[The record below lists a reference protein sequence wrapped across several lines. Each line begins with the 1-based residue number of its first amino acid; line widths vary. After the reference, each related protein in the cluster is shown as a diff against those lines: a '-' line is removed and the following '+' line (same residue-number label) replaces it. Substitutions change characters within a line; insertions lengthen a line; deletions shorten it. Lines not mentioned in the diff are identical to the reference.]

1 MLYQKYAVLS
11 GGFGSSPYVRQC
23 LVDRYSNT
31 SSLNHPNAVG
41 MQVLVADEPYVNA
54 IFRDRQHFVR
64 RLTHMNRQRQLVV
77 VHGLVLDRIQQIKRG
92 IVTFG
97 SRCSPMSYG
106 IICDK
111 IYNPEKHV
119 GERVRLDP
127 RDRKTYVIDQIDWLV
142 IRVRKQNFDFL
153 VNINSYSFKWQGAPI
168 PCTGINK
175 PFQLKTNLGREAE
188 PWRVSIVMSHLPLDR
203 LPHNMCQNGV
213 QRVCDL
219 DISTENVSRKLKNRH
234 WYNMGPSFW
243 RTTFDVKVVVGPADL
258 SFQLWSKDKRIR
270 SSSHEPIAVKWM
282 PAGEYWFYTC
292 NRDLEPIYY
301 VRVWLS

>member
-41 MQVLVADEPYVNA
+41 MQILVADEPYVYA
-54 IFRDRQHFVR
+54 ISRDRQHPVK

-142 IRVRKQNFDFL
+142 IRVR
-153 VNINSYSFKWQGAPI
+153 
-168 PCTGINK
+168 
-175 PFQLKTNLGREAE
+175 
-188 PWRVSIVMSHLPLDR
+188 
-203 LPHNMCQNGV
+203 
-213 QRVCDL
+213 
-219 DISTENVSRKLKNRH
+219 
-234 WYNMGPSFW
+234 
-243 RTTFDVKVVVGPADL
+243 
-258 SFQLWSKDKRIR
+258 
-270 SSSHEPIAVKWM
+270 
-282 PAGEYWFYTC
+282 
-292 NRDLEPIYY
+292 
-301 VRVWLS
+301 